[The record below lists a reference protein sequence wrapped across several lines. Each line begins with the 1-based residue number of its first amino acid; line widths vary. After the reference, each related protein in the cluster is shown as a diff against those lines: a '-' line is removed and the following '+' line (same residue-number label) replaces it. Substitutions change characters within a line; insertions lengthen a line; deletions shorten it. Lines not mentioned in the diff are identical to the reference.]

1 MSRTDKDRPYWVR
14 VNDKRD
20 KQRRGVEHL
29 HTGWRGSVR
38 DCDEHVLCSG
48 HDYRTTNCTP
58 YLDYHIYATS
68 PQRSA
73 CATEW
78 HRQER
83 AGQRVIKRNLTRAA
97 NSGWVEDAEDLI
109 DNCQTHVGAYYHGG
123 YWD

>member
-1 MSRTDKDRPYWVR
+1 VSAHVTCSESRFITMSRTDKDRPYWVR

-20 KQRRGVEHL
+20 KQRRGVEHR

-83 AGQRVIKRNLTRAA
+83 AGQRVIKRNLTVPKPLVKT
-97 NSGWVEDAEDLI
+97 SQV
-109 DNCQTHVGAYYHGG
+109 TSSV
-123 YWD
+123 

>member
-20 KQRRGVEHL
+20 KQRRGVEHR

-58 YLDYHIYATS
+58 YLDYHVHVTS
-68 PQRSA
+68 SQSVHAR
-73 CATEW
+73 EW

-83 AGQRVIKRNLTRAA
+83 ADQQVIKRNLTCAA
-97 NSGWVEDAEDLI
+97 NSGWVEDAEDFI
-109 DNCQTHVGAYYHGG
+109 DNRQTHVGAYYHGG